1 MRLLYPQS
9 TINLKFK
16 FTTASFIFEI
26 KLINHTILIIKCIWC
41 IENARRD
48 VMKQK
53 PMSESKN
60 KTLNARK
67 PQKLL
72 SRPPKNEKVE
82 LGFAYKIGK
91 LCQLFIMIFWCI
103 NDHC

>member
-1 MRLLYPQS
+1 
-9 TINLKFK
+9 
-16 FTTASFIFEI
+16 
-26 KLINHTILIIKCIWC
+26 
-41 IENARRD
+41 
-48 VMKQK
+48 MKQK

-72 SRPPKNEKVE
+72 NRLPKDEKVE

-91 LCQLFIMIFWCI
+91 LCQLFIIIF
-103 NDHC
+103 